1 MADANNQAAP
11 QAPQQASGAK
21 IRVLLAEDDSFLSSM
36 YVTKLQLTGF
46 DVAHAE
52 NGERALELLKEGPK
66 PDIILL
72 DIVMPKKSGFEV
84 LEEMKKNADWA
95 NIPVILLTN
104 LSQKDDVD
112 RGLSLGASDYLIKAH
127 FTPSEVVSK
136 IQKLLGK

>member
-1 MADANNQAAP
+1 MTDESVQQSQTAQAT
-11 QAPQQASGAK
+11 SGAK
-21 IRVLLAEDDSFLSSM
+21 IKVLLAEDDSFLSSM

-46 DVAHAE
+46 EVEHAE
-52 NGERALELLKEGPK
+52 NGERTLEILNGGFV

-84 LEEMKKNADWA
+84 LEEMKKNSAWA

-112 RGLSLGASDYLIKAH
+112 RGLSLGANDYLIKAH

>member
-1 MADANNQAAP
+1 MADANTNPTAP
-11 QAPQQASGAK
+11 VANTGAK
-21 IRVLLAEDDSFLSSM
+21 VRVLLAEDDSFLSSM
-36 YVTKLQLTGF
+36 YVTKLQLSGF

-52 NGERALELLKEGPK
+52 NGERALDILKEGPK
-66 PDIILL
+66 PDIMLL

-84 LEEMKKNADWA
+84 LEEMKKNSDWA

-112 RGLSLGASDYLIKAH
+112 RGLSLGANDYLIKAH